1 MKLGRFLLVSLSVL
15 TLMGCASRYSSP
27 ILIERGE
34 GRKDYEREYFAIKES
49 MGIDRRLK
57 EVFMQGY
64 IEEGMTNDMVNLLW
78 GPPDRE
84 SDDGF
89 VWEYYTR
96 EGKLITRLLWKNP
109 EQARLKGYENELV
122 LDMTAGLCVDA
133 FYISK
138 KVKHITAVALN
149 PDTALQW
156 SAWRLSKWDC
166 GPGPGA

>member
-1 MKLGRFLLVSLSVL
+1 MKLGKLLLISLGVL
-15 TLMGCASRYSSP
+15 TFAGCASRYSSP
-27 ILIERGE
+27 VLIERGE

-109 EQARLKGYENELV
+109 ETARLKGYENEMV
-122 LDMTAGLCVDA
+122 LEKIEGDRYVPTPLPVPLCWA
-133 FYISK
+133 F
-138 KVKHITAVALN
+138 L
-149 PDTALQW
+149 PGRRW
-156 SAWRLSKWDC
+156 SLR
-166 GPGPGA
+166 

>member
-1 MKLGRFLLVSLSVL
+1 MKLGKLLLISLGVL
-15 TLMGCASRYSSP
+15 TFAGCASRYSSP
-27 ILIERGE
+27 VLIERGE

-109 EQARLKGYENELV
+109 ETARLKGYENEMV
-122 LDMTAGLCVDA
+122 LEKIEGDRYGGSPPPQ
-133 FYISK
+133 SK
-138 KVKHITAVALN
+138 STSN
-149 PDTALQW
+149 Y
-156 SAWRLSKWDC
+156 
-166 GPGPGA
+166 